1 MEELFSSWLK
11 LNKPKS
17 QRHYI
22 SGFHKIN
29 SLLEKNDLPTLDF
42 WKSSNWE
49 SNLQNLKKVEEFK
62 NLNSTGNN
70 WLTATLSNFQKT
82 VMQEIKID
90 EIPALPFEN
99 FCWRWAST
107 GIASHLNKPNHIR
120 PLLDAILIN
129 GNGENNYTK
138 SFKELLERICLKKY
152 NLSEEDTE
160 KLIKRKKNSNTG
172 EPVTVI
178 ENSAKYWSHLKLL
191 SEVGKNAKV
200 SELGIEYLTGKLP
213 QTKFVEKIIQEY
225 TLPNPETYSNP
236 ELQEWKNK
244 KLEIK
249 PFKIIIEIFA
259 EFQRSQLIKKEQYL
273 TEEDLKKIVIPFSA
287 IYKKSRIK
295 ELAEHVVNNR
305 KNSDLYYQWPDCYS
319 HLIDDKGERMIN
331 EFLYFLECFGFLHS
345 ESENIRENGKKYY
358 PTNLLQELLI
368 KSKILTETDNIDLAT
383 EVISTKFDVENFTSD
398 LEKTG
403 LSFDRNLVD
412 RFITSLLTKKFLILS
427 GVSGSGKT
435 KLAQAFASW
444 TCETHDQFEIVP
456 VGADWTNKEHLLGY
470 YDSIN
475 EKYVSQPTLSLILKA
490 QENENKPYFLILDEM
505 NLSHVE
511 RYFSDFL
518 SVIESGGNIHLH
530 DNAKIEE
537 KIPRCIDKLP
547 NNLFV
552 VGTVNMDETTYMFSP
567 KVLDRANVIEFR
579 VKKTEFDAFMKSPNN
594 INLHLLCG
602 KGQNYAENFKTLS
615 CQNPNDAF
623 EDEELKAFKKE
634 LNELFKIFQN
644 NGWDFGFRIGYE
656 VSRYIKFHAIISEDN
671 EWKKGLDA
679 QIVQKLMPKLNGSVS
694 KLSGILKSLSLFCT
708 EKFDNSVDKA
718 NVIEEKIQSTAAINP
733 VQLYLENKDETYFP
747 LTFEKTYRMWRAAQA
762 NGFTSFSEN

>member
-29 SLLEKNDLPTLDF
+29 SLLEKNDLPKLDF

-70 WLTATLSNFQKT
+70 WLTATLSNFKKT
-82 VMQEIKID
+82 VMQEIKILAT
-90 EIPALPFEN
+90 P
-99 FCWRWAST
+99 
-107 GIASHLNKPNHIR
+107 
-120 PLLDAILIN
+120 
-129 GNGENNYTK
+129 
-138 SFKELLERICLKKY
+138 
-152 NLSEEDTE
+152 
-160 KLIKRKKNSNTG
+160 
-172 EPVTVI
+172 
-178 ENSAKYWSHLKLL
+178 
-191 SEVGKNAKV
+191 
-200 SELGIEYLTGKLP
+200 
-213 QTKFVEKIIQEY
+213 
-225 TLPNPETYSNP
+225 
-236 ELQEWKNK
+236 
-244 KLEIK
+244 
-249 PFKIIIEIFA
+249 
-259 EFQRSQLIKKEQYL
+259 
-273 TEEDLKKIVIPFSA
+273 VIPFS
-287 IYKKSRIK
+287 
-295 ELAEHVVNNR
+295 
-305 KNSDLYYQWPDCYS
+305 
-319 HLIDDKGERMIN
+319 
-331 EFLYFLECFGFLHS
+331 EFKWRWAVTTPS
-345 ESENIRENGKKYY
+345 ESINKKEILFGVLKLLISHDGKKH
-358 PTNLLQELLI
+358 TTTDFENDLFNLQT
-368 KSKILTETDNIDLAT
+368 KIGSTIDLAKKDRGLSKNIIENSGQYWKALGLLNT
-383 EVISTKFDVENFTSD
+383 SSDATISVTEFGKNLAKEDFDGEFFIKRLYETFKLPNENIEKPEVIEKYKSANLKIYPIQIILNVLNALTSLTRSPSEWYIAPKELEKVIIPLSATPDIKFNEYAKQILLFRDNESAFNAWPSCTPSANDSRMAKEYLLFLANFGILDNLRMFDKEERFYINSSTPKIIGKKDLSFTYEEEIGKSTSTKSFAVENFALD
-398 LEKTG
+398 LEDTG

-444 TCETHDQFEIVP
+444 ICEANDQFEIVP

-475 EKYVSQPTLSLILKA
+475 EKYVSQPTLSLILEA

-530 DNAKIEE
+530 DSAEIDEN
-537 KIPRCIDKLP
+537 IPRCIDKLP

-579 VKKTEFDAFMKSPNN
+579 VKETEFDAFIKYPKN
-594 INLHLLCG
+594 INLHLLSG
-602 KGQNYAENFKTLS
+602 KGKNSAENFKTLS
-615 CQNPNDAF
+615 CQNPNNAF
-623 EDEELKAFKKE
+623 KDEELEAFQKE

-656 VSRYIKFHAIISEDN
+656 VSRYIKFHTIISEDN

-694 KLSGILKSLSLFCT
+694 RLSGILKSLSLFCT
-708 EKFDNSVDKA
+708 EEFGDSEVKA
-718 NVIEEKIQSTAAINP
+718 NVIEEKVQSTAAINP
-733 VQLYLENKDETYFP
+733 VQLFEDKKDETSFP
-747 LTFEKTYRMWRAAQA
+747 LTFEKTYRMWRAAQT

>member
-29 SLLEKNDLPTLDF
+29 SLLEKNDLPTLDL

-70 WLTATLSNFQKT
+70 WLTATLSNLKKT
-82 VMQEIKID
+82 VMQEIKILAT
-90 EIPALPFEN
+90 P
-99 FCWRWAST
+99 
-107 GIASHLNKPNHIR
+107 
-120 PLLDAILIN
+120 
-129 GNGENNYTK
+129 
-138 SFKELLERICLKKY
+138 
-152 NLSEEDTE
+152 
-160 KLIKRKKNSNTG
+160 
-172 EPVTVI
+172 
-178 ENSAKYWSHLKLL
+178 
-191 SEVGKNAKV
+191 
-200 SELGIEYLTGKLP
+200 
-213 QTKFVEKIIQEY
+213 
-225 TLPNPETYSNP
+225 
-236 ELQEWKNK
+236 
-244 KLEIK
+244 
-249 PFKIIIEIFA
+249 
-259 EFQRSQLIKKEQYL
+259 
-273 TEEDLKKIVIPFSA
+273 VIPFSEFKWRWA
-287 IYKKSRIK
+287 VTTPSESINKKEILFGVLKLLISHDGKKHKTTDFENDLFNLQTKIGDRVDLAKKGRELGKNIIENSGQYWKALGLLNTSSDATISVSEFGKQLARKNFDEGFFIKRLYETFKLPNENIEKPEVIEKYKSANLEIYPIQIILNVLNALTSLTRSPSEWYITDK
-295 ELAEHVVNNR
+295 ELLKVIIPLSATPDIKFNEYAKHILSFRDDESAFNAWPSCTPKTNDPR
-305 KNSDLYYQWPDCYS
+305 MAKEYLLFLANFGILDNLKMFNKDERFYINPSTLKIIGTEDLNFSNESD
-319 HLIDDKGERMIN
+319 
-331 EFLYFLECFGFLHS
+331 
-345 ESENIRENGKKYY
+345 
-358 PTNLLQELLI
+358 I
-368 KSKILTETDNIDLAT
+368 KSFTPTEI
-383 EVISTKFDVENFTSD
+383 FDVKNFATD
-398 LEKTG
+398 LENTG
-403 LSFDRNLVD
+403 LSFDRKIID

-444 TCETHDQFEIVP
+444 ICKTNDQFEIVP

-475 EKYVSQPTLSLILKA
+475 EKYVSQPTLSLILEA

-530 DNAKIEE
+530 DSAKIDEN
-537 KIPRCIDKLP
+537 IPRCINKLP

-579 VKKTEFDAFMKSPNN
+579 VKETEFDAFIKYPKN
-594 INLHLLCG
+594 INLHLLSG
-602 KGQNYAENFKTLS
+602 KGKNSAENFKTLS
-615 CQNPNDAF
+615 CQNPNNAF
-623 EDEELKAFKKE
+623 EDEELEAFQKE

-656 VSRYIKFHAIISEDN
+656 VSRYIKFHTIISEDN

-694 KLSGILKSLSLFCT
+694 RLSGILKSLSLFCT
-708 EKFDNSVDKA
+708 EEFGDSEVKA
-718 NVIEEKIQSTAAINP
+718 NVIEEKVQSTAAINP
-733 VQLYLENKDETYFP
+733 VQLYEDKKDETSFP
-747 LTFEKTYRMWRAAQA
+747 LTFEKTYRMWRAAQT